1 MWNTPNLWQAPIQTT
16 DPVQNWHGSTPPV
29 ISIRWRP
36 PARAGTIS
44 LSLAA
49 HWEIPDAIPFT
60 GLATGCGTLVSTKMA
75 RLWATDSSISSVP
88 RDTTY
93 STILRKMAL
102 IMELL
107 TAPLA

>member
-1 MWNTPNLWQAPIQTT
+1 MVNTHNLWQAAIQTT

-36 PARAGTIS
+36 PARAATIS

-49 HWEIPDAIPFT
+49 HWEIPDVIPST
-60 GLATGCGTLVSTKMA
+60 GLATGSGTLVCTRMA

-88 RDTTY
+88 RDTMY
-93 STILRKMAL
+93 STILRKTAL
-102 IMELL
+102 IME
-107 TAPLA
+107 